1 MGSGFKNGTAAP
13 GGRGFY
19 RELIQLALP
28 IALQNFLLAAVS
40 ASDTLMLDR
49 LNQTAMT
56 AVSLA
61 SLVAFIQNMLMIVI
75 TSAGT
80 ILGSQ
85 YFGKDDMDAVKTL
98 KNIMLRR
105 GLACGLL
112 FFGLCVAIPEPIM
125 NIFTNNPELIATGA
139 RYLRFASVSYL
150 LTGVSQVY
158 LAMMKIIKRAGTST
172 AISAVAVALNI
183 VLNWAMI
190 FGMGPIPAMGVAG
203 AAISTAVARVVELL
217 LALFFS
223 HRSGVFSQSVQRVR
237 EHNHML
243 AKDFM
248 KVSLPLLG
256 GIFVW
261 GVGFTVYRIVTGHMG
276 PDVAAAS
283 SVASMLRDLMLSTCT
298 GTSAAAGILVGNALG
313 AGDLDRGREY
323 GNRLLRVSLLIG
335 LVNCA
340 VVLALTPVLPRV
352 VHLNDAARGYLN
364 SMLVIIA
371 VYMVAT
377 AATNVVIN
385 GIFAAGGDTLFNMYS
400 LAVCMWGIA
409 IPLTILGAFVFHWPV
424 VVVYACTCVDEVGKI
439 PWVLA
444 HFKKYKWVR
453 NLTRQDVCDHNTT
466 DIVEYAGKLKDTLAG
481 QR

>member
-1 MGSGFKNGTAAP
+1 MGKEAQNAVAAP
-13 GGRGFY
+13 AKKGFY

-40 ASDTLMLDR
+40 ASDTLMLDS
-49 LNQTAMT
+49 LSQTAMT

-61 SLVAFIQNMLMIVI
+61 SLVAFIQNMLMTVI

-85 YFGKDDMDAVKTL
+85 YYGKEDMDAVKTL

-105 GLACGLL
+105 GLVCGLL
-112 FFGLCVAIPEPIM
+112 FCGVCVAIPEPIM
-125 NIFTNNPELIATGA
+125 DIFTDDPDLIAAGVQ
-139 RYLRFASVSYL
+139 YLRFASISYL

-172 AISAVAVALNI
+172 AISATAVVLNI
-183 VLNWAMI
+183 GLNWAMI
-190 FGMGPIPAMGVAG
+190 FGLGPIPAMGVAG
-203 AAISTAVARVVELL
+203 AALSTAIARVVELT
-217 LALFFS
+217 LALVFS
-223 HRSGVFSQSVQRVR
+223 HRSGVFSQPVQRVR
-237 EHNHML
+237 EHNHVL
-243 AKDFM
+243 ARDFM
-248 KVSLPLLG
+248 KVSMPLLG

-261 GVGFTVYRIVTGHMG
+261 GVGFTVYRIITGHMG

-313 AGDLDRGREY
+313 AGDLKRGREY
-323 GNRLLRVSLLIG
+323 GERLLRISLVIG
-335 LVNCA
+335 LINCA
-340 VVLALTPVLPRV
+340 IVLALTPLLPRV
-352 VHLNDAARGYLN
+352 VHLNDAARGYLT
-364 SMLVIIA
+364 SMLFIIA
-371 VYMVAT
+371 VYMIAT

-409 IPLTILGAFVFHWPV
+409 IPLTLLGAFVFHWPV

-444 HFKKYKWVR
+444 HFRKYKWVR
-453 NLTRQDVCDHNTT
+453 NLTRQDVCDHNTA
-466 DIVEYAGKLKDTLAG
+466 DIAEYAGKLKNTFVG